1 MIRLA
6 LFSVKKMDIVAF
18 PGKMRKVVT
27 DHVQTFLTAQS
38 QRNVSRIS
46 HIMNVNKCITVV
58 KMHMTHLI
66 VILRAQQGTAK
77 AVQQA
82 QVAF

>member
-6 LFSVKKMDIVAF
+6 LFSVKTMDIVAF
-18 PGKMRKVVT
+18 LGKMRKVVT

-38 QRNVSRIS
+38 ERNASRIS

-58 KMHMTHLI
+58 KTHMTHLF
-66 VILRAQQGTAK
+66 VILRAQRDTVK

>member
-18 PGKMRKVVT
+18 PGKMRKNVT

-58 KMHMTHLI
+58 KMHMNHLI